1 MLKFL
6 DEYETQA
13 TYMVALPAITG
24 MICVTCPY
32 YYYVIYNHFF
42 FKACLYGDIGS
53 DDFVNALQQAKYL
66 DILVDF
72 TKEDWLRLLKQ

>member
-1 MLKFL
+1 MFVLKFL

-24 MICVTCPY
+24 MICVTCLY
-32 YYYVIYNHFF
+32 CVIFNNIILL
-42 FKACLYGDIGS
+42 ACLYGDIGS

-66 DILVDF
+66 DVLVDF
-72 TKEDWLRLLKQ
+72 TKEDWLHLLKQ